1 MELGDKQRRKVSA
14 PGDAVSVFI
23 QNLRPGNSLKARFNG
38 LRSSGKLQ
46 FSGQTCYDGTTV
58 HCLVIAET
66 LILRTLRQFSL
77 VFYVYVFLPLILINK
92 ISHL

>member
-38 LRSSGKLQ
+38 LRSSGQ
-46 FSGQTCYDGTTV
+46 SCYDGTTV
-58 HCLVIAET
+58 LSNSGKFNIADT
-66 LILRTLRQFSL
+66 YGAIFAC
-77 VFYVYVFLPLILINK
+77 FYAEPLILINK

>member
-38 LRSSGKLQ
+38 LR
-46 FSGQTCYDGTTV
+46 FSGQSCYDGTTV
-58 HCLVIAET
+58 LGNSGNFNIAET
-66 LILRTLRQFSL
+66 
-77 VFYVYVFLPLILINK
+77 
-92 ISHL
+92 